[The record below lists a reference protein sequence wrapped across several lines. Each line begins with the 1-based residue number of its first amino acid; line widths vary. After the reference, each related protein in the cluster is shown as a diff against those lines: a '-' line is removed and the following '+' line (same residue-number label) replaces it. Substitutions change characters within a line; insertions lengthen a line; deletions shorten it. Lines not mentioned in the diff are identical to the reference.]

1 VLDADIKAC
10 FDRISHDWLL
20 EHIPLPKK
28 VLIQWLKS
36 GYMEKSKYYDSHE
49 GTPQGGIISP
59 ILANMALD
67 GLETVVIKGRN
78 KKRRKL
84 NVIRYADDFVITG
97 ATEGILRDEILPA
110 VKDFLQ
116 PRGLTLS
123 EEKTHLRPIEKGFYF
138 LGFTLRNSKVN

>member
-1 VLDADIKAC
+1 
-10 FDRISHDWLL
+10 
-20 EHIPLPKK
+20 
-28 VLIQWLKS
+28 
-36 GYMEKSKYYDSHE
+36 MEKSKYYDSHE

-67 GLETVVIKGRN
+67 GMETLVIKGRN

-123 EEKTHLRPIEKGFYF
+123 KEKTHLRPIEEGFDF
-138 LGFTLRNSKVN
+138 LGFTLRKFGIVNLI